1 MSIAEKGYTHWQGE
15 LKERKLPWWPI
26 TRQGI
31 RLAFKRKYFKFS
43 FFISLIPAVGF
54 LIGIYISERIED
66 FQSMFKGSQTILKVN
81 PAYFKTYFTSEFLL
95 FMIVMIMVLAGAGLI
110 SDDLK
115 YNSLQLY
122 FARPLRKKDYFLG
135 KASVIIF
142 FISII
147 TLVPGLVFFITKLL
161 FSGSFKFLWEYPWLL
176 LSILIYSFILTAF
189 FAFYTLFISALSKN
203 RRYVSI
209 LIFTV
214 YLFSDILFGIFFGT
228 FRNPY
233 FALISIKCNLQQVGA
248 ALFKQKP
255 PYAVPWYLSFLILC
269 VISVFAGIFLQKK
282 IREIEVIK

>member
-66 FQSMFKGSQTILKVN
+66 FQSMFKGSQKFLEVN
-81 PAYFKTYFTSEFLL
+81 PAYFKTYFTGEFLL

-176 LSILIYSFILTAF
+176 LSIIIYSFILTAF
-189 FAFYTLFISALSKN
+189 FALYTLFISALSKN

-214 YLFSDILFGIFFGT
+214 YLFSDILFGIFFGA

-248 ALFKQKP
+248 VLFNQKP

-269 VISVFAGIFLQKK
+269 VISAFAGIFLLKK
-282 IREIEVIK
+282 IKEIEVIK